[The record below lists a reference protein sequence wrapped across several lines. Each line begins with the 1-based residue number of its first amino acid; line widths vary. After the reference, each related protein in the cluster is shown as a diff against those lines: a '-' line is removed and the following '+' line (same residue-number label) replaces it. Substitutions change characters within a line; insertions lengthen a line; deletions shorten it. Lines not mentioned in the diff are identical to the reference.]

1 MKGKTK
7 FLAFLGVA
15 AVFPSLSAPA
25 QNEPRGMHR
34 EITVWIPA
42 KLGTLIGGGYASS
55 YLTNIRSKT
64 IASEDPKL
72 RHALDRLDDLG
83 MRSVRGF
90 GLVPA
95 AVSWQIDVPIHT
107 LVEQQAQTDLS
118 YGELLMV
125 NALAGQSG
133 QSFQRILSLRT
144 KSRNWSEI
152 ANQLG
157 VDTDL
162 IVTKANAA
170 SQRIR
175 NVELRYRH
183 KPQQADTGVSFTSV
197 NPHASMFSRL
207 H

>member
-1 MKGKTK
+1 MKGKSK

-25 QNEPRGMHR
+25 QNEPRGKHR

-95 AVSWQIDVPIHT
+95 AVSWQIDVPRGRA
-107 LVEQQAQTDLS
+107 VERR
-118 YGELLMV
+118 V
-125 NALAGQSG
+125 
-133 QSFQRILSLRT
+133 R
-144 KSRNWSEI
+144 
-152 ANQLG
+152 AN
-157 VDTDL
+157 
-162 IVTKANAA
+162 
-170 SQRIR
+170 SS
-175 NVELRYRH
+175 
-183 KPQQADTGVSFTSV
+183 PVS
-197 NPHASMFSRL
+197 
-207 H
+207 

>member
-1 MKGKTK
+1 
-7 FLAFLGVA
+7 
-15 AVFPSLSAPA
+15 
-25 QNEPRGMHR
+25 
-34 EITVWIPA
+34 
-42 KLGTLIGGGYASS
+42 
-55 YLTNIRSKT
+55 
-64 IASEDPKL
+64 
-72 RHALDRLDDLG
+72 
-83 MRSVRGF
+83 
-90 GLVPA
+90 
-95 AVSWQIDVPIHT
+95 
-107 LVEQQAQTDLS
+107 
-118 YGELLMV
+118 MV